1 MEFDVTIDRNK
12 YIGGS
17 DIPIIMGISPFKTRW
32 QLLLEKSGIEENEF
46 KGNDY
51 TEYGHIIEPQ
61 IREFIN
67 KSMPKNAQFEPNQ
80 VIKGD
85 FRSHT
90 DGFNGYCVLEIKST
104 SHIHETVDK
113 YKMYLVQLLKYM
125 QENEVENGLLAVYE
139 RPDDF
144 NTEFDP
150 KRLLTFEV
158 EGEKYK
164 DLLQTIN
171 AEIDRFRVDL
181 AKLKA
186 NPLLTEEDLQ
196 PTELITLS
204 NKVIALENRMAE
216 YKAIEAEQKAMKQ
229 KLFEA
234 MLKHN
239 VKTWELFNGTK
250 ITRVDGTEPTV
261 ELVEEFDEKAFKK
274 EQPEQ
279 YKLYTKTVEKKKSG
293 RSGYVKVTFPKSGT

>member
-61 IREFIN
+61 IREYIN
-67 KSMPKNAQFEPNQ
+67 SSRGTNFEPSR
-80 VIKGD
+80 IIEGD
-85 FRSHT
+85 FRAHT
-90 DGFNGYCVLEIKST
+90 DGFNGLSVLEIKST
-104 SHIHETVDK
+104 SQIHETVDK
-113 YKMYLVQLLKYM
+113 YKIYLVQLLKYM
-125 QENEVENGLLAVYE
+125 EVNKVNQGVLAVYS

-150 KRLLTFEV
+150 KRLQIFEI
-158 EGEKYK
+158 EAEKYK

-171 AEIDRFRVDL
+171 AEIGRFRADL
-181 AKLKA
+181 VRLKE
-186 NPLLTEEDLQ
+186 NPLLSEEDLQ

-229 KLFEA
+229 ELFEA

-293 RSGYVKVTFPKSGT
+293 RSGYVKVTFPK